1 MFNQLESQYLGV
13 CDGLCTGASGG
24 GGGEESS
31 ERVTGGP
38 LHAEVG
44 PMAVNTV
51 WPQLDIQVLPGYG
64 DPASLGIWRLQRCSP
79 LGK

>member
-24 GGGEESS
+24 GGGEEGS

-38 LHAEVG
+38 LHAEAG
-44 PMAVNTV
+44 
-51 WPQLDIQVLPGYG
+51 PQLDIQVLPAYS
-64 DPASLGIWRLQRCSP
+64 DPASLGTWRLQRCSP

>member
-24 GGGEESS
+24 GGGEEGS

-38 LHAEVG
+38 LHAEAGPIAVKTVG
-44 PMAVNTV
+44 
-51 WPQLDIQVLPGYG
+51 PQLDIQVLPAYS
-64 DPASLGIWRLQRCSP
+64 DPASLGTWRLQRCSP